1 MIGINPEFKIT
12 SEQCKRRRIDLML
25 SGLKAKY
32 WSNPLKLV
40 MAALKTIDKTVS
52 VEVFTRRVQS
62 FFTRMALS
70 FSTDIGLSKYSKVA
84 KTTFLTAKTKAILKL
99 YILQNYKKRKW
110 KF

>member
-1 MIGINPEFKIT
+1 MAKYKVTKKPIVIGINPEFKIT

-40 MAALKTIDKTVS
+40 MAALKTIDKTVY

-70 FSTDIGLSKYSKVA
+70 FQQTLDYQN
-84 KTTFLTAKTKAILKL
+84 TAK
-99 YILQNYKKRKW
+99 LQRLL
-110 KF
+110 F